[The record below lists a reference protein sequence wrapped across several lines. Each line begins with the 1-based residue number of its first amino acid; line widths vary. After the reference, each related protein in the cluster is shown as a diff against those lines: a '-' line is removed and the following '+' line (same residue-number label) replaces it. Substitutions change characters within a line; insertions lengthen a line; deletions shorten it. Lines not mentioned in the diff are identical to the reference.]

1 MTRRAHVRR
10 GRRELSSTYHHSS
23 SQPSWKVQK
32 VLGHEWATTTVRYMA
47 SAHAEPALECTV
59 AGLLAAPTDSP
70 IALPFWRGRLDS
82 VSGWSIGKP
91 TA

>member
-1 MTRRAHVRR
+1 
-10 GRRELSSTYHHSS
+10 
-23 SQPSWKVQK
+23 
-32 VLGHEWATTTVRYMA
+32 MA